1 MNILTSEW
9 RKANMQLFWGE
20 IAPAKHLVQFYE
32 NDAIYLNTLEGFAGT
47 GFLNNESVIIIAT
60 ANHIKQLNDR
70 LIKHGFN
77 LNGMIK
83 SGQYIPVDAQ
93 EILNLFMKNEMPN
106 EDLFRK
112 NITQLINKAS
122 KDKRAVRAS
131 GEMVNMLMEAGNE
144 KATLALEKLW
154 DTLCKE
160 KGLCVL
166 CSYSHDALKSSPTHA
181 SEEICGC
188 HSNIIAGMGTAT
200 TEIFYKERF
209 DN

>member
-20 IAPAKHLVQFYE
+20 IAPSKHLVQIYE
-32 NDAIYLNTLEGFAGT
+32 NDSVFLNTLEGFAGT
-47 GFLNNESVIIIAT
+47 GFINQESVIIIAT
-60 ANHIKQLNDR
+60 AGHLKQLNDR
-70 LIKHGFN
+70 LLKHGFN

-83 SGQYIPVDAQ
+83 TGQYIPVDAQ
-93 EILNLFMKNEMPN
+93 EALDLFMKNEMPD

-112 NITQLINKAS
+112 NILKLINKAT
-122 KDKRAVRAS
+122 KGGRKVRAS

-144 KATLALEKLW
+144 SGTIELEKLW
-154 DTLCKE
+154 DKLCAE
-160 KGLCVL
+160 KKLCLL
-166 CSYSHDALKSSPTHA
+166 CSYSSSALKTHSA
-181 SEEICGC
+181 YATQEICGC

-209 DN
+209 NN